1 MAANM
6 YFGGVLVVIALGIVL
21 GLAALFLVA
30 RAGRPGG
37 LGRLT
42 PAALSVELWLYAPTM
57 VLGAGAASP
66 VVPAVLAVARW
77 LPVVLVAAAMARCGV
92 GTARQAVAWVVSL
105 LLLWLLPVV
114 LASAVGIAGVF
125 AARVRRAA
133 PSTGTQG
140 RKRVCRF
147 RVADVPRKRVSRHRF
162 VPAA

>member
-1 MAANM
+1 ME
-6 YFGGVLVVIALGIVL
+6 
-21 GLAALFLVA
+21 
-30 RAGRPGG
+30 P
-37 LGRLT
+37 
-42 PAALSVELWLYAPTM
+42 WLYAPTM
-57 VLGAGAASP
+57 VLGAGTAPP

-114 LASAVGIAGVF
+114 LALAVGIAGVF

-133 PSTGTQG
+133 PPTGTQD
-140 RKRVCRF
+140 RKQVCRF